1 MKKLVL
7 LLPILILVLIPV
19 ILFFISSSA
28 AVRIDPAV
36 RVLGTETPVKV
47 QVTAPHGTRRVA
59 AYIEQNNNR
68 YPVFEST
75 QPATRFGFWRKSVLP
90 AEIIFPAGKKQAAA
104 VQDGK
109 AKLVVEVVS
118 NDLRGEKST
127 SAADVE
133 INTRPL
139 TLTVD
144 GAQHYVNQ
152 GGTELVTFTVAGYST
167 ESGVRVGNYTFRSF
181 DLPGK
186 PGERF
191 SLFAFPWD
199 VPADTIPV
207 VFARNPTGAEVTGKF
222 WFKLFPKKFRSR
234 DLDLSDGFL
243 EKVVNQIDK
252 GGPGDLLSRFL
263 KINSVTRKQNNDTL
277 SELRQKSA
285 EKFLWQGPFNQL
297 GNSKVESQ
305 FADQRSYI
313 YKGKKVD
320 QQMHLG
326 FDLSVTK
333 NVGVVAANSG
343 KVLYA
348 SDLGIY
354 GNCIVIDHG
363 YGLQSIYGHLS
374 QVDVKPGEDVKKGQV
389 IGKSGA
395 TGLAG
400 GDHLHYSM
408 QVDGIQINPVEWWD
422 QHWIQDRILSKVPAN
437 QAHLESGSR

>member
-1 MKKLVL
+1 
-7 LLPILILVLIPV
+7 
-19 ILFFISSSA
+19 
-28 AVRIDPAV
+28 
-36 RVLGTETPVKV
+36 
-47 QVTAPHGTRRVA
+47 
-59 AYIEQNNNR
+59 
-68 YPVFEST
+68 
-75 QPATRFGFWRKSVLP
+75 
-90 AEIIFPAGKKQAAA
+90 
-104 VQDGK
+104 
-109 AKLVVEVVS
+109 
-118 NDLRGEKST
+118 
-127 SAADVE
+127 
-133 INTRPL
+133 
-139 TLTVD
+139 VD

-152 GGTELVTFTVAGYST
+152 GGTELVTFAVSGYAT

-181 DLPGK
+181 NLPGK

-191 SLFAFPWD
+191 SIFAFPWD

-207 VFARNPTGAEVTGKF
+207 VYARNPTGAEVTGKF
-222 WFKLFPKKFRSR
+222 WFKLFPKKFRTR

-243 EKVVNQIDK
+243 EKVVNQIDR
-252 GGPGDLLSRFL
+252 GGPGDQISRFL
-263 KINSVTRKQNNDTL
+263 KINSVTRKQNNETL
-277 SELRQKSA
+277 SGLRQKSA
-285 EKFLWQGPFNQL
+285 EKFLWEGPFKQL

-333 NVGVVAANSG
+333 NVGVAAANSG

-374 QVDVKPGEDVKKGQV
+374 KLDVKPGEDVKKGQV

-422 QHWIQDRILSKVPAN
+422 EHWIQDRILSKVPAK
-437 QAHLESGSR
+437 

>member
-1 MKKLVL
+1 MKKTVLVI
-7 LLPILILVLIPV
+7 PILILVLIPL
-19 ILFFISSSA
+19 ILFFLSSA
-28 AVRIDPAV
+28 PSVRIDPSV

-47 QVTAPHGTRRVA
+47 QVAAPHGARRIT

-68 YPVFEST
+68 YPVFESKQT
-75 QPATRFGFWRKSVLP
+75 PTRFSFWRKSAPPVD
-90 AEIIFPAGKKQAAA
+90 IVFPAGKKQAGA

-109 AKLVVEVVS
+109 AKLVVEAVS
-118 NDLRGEKST
+118 NDLRGAEAT
-127 SAADVE
+127 GATEIE
-133 INTRPL
+133 INTKPL
-139 TLTVD
+139 SLTVD

-152 GGTELVTFTVAGYST
+152 GGSELVTFAVSGYFT
-167 ESGVRVGNYTFRSF
+167 ESGVRVGKYTFRSF
-181 DLPGK
+181 DLQGK

-191 SLFAFPWD
+191 ALFAFPWD
-199 VPADTIPV
+199 VPAETIPV
-207 VFARNPTGAEVTGKF
+207 VYARNPTGAEVTGKF

-234 DLDLSDGFL
+234 DLDISNAFL

-263 KINSVTRKQNNDTL
+263 KINSELRKQNNETL
-277 SELRQKSA
+277 SGLRLKTA
-285 EKFLWQGPFNQL
+285 DKFLWDGPFVQL

-313 YKGKKVD
+313 YNGKKVD

-354 GNCIVIDHG
+354 GNCVVVDHG

-374 QVDVKPGEDVKKGQV
+374 EIGVKPGEDVKKGQTL
-389 IGKSGA
+389 GKSGA

-400 GDHLHYSM
+400 GDHLHFSM
-408 QVDGIQINPVEWWD
+408 QVDGVQINPVEWWD
-422 QHWIQDRILSKVPAN
+422 KHWIQDRILSKVPAK
-437 QAHLESGSR
+437 